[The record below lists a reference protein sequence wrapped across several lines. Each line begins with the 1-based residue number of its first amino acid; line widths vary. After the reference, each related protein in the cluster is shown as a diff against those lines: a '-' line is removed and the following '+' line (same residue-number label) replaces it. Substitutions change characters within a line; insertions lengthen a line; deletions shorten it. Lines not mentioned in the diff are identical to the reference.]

1 MYLYLVRHG
10 QSTGN
15 ERQLFFGLRDYPLTQ
30 LGREQAQQAADK
42 LREVEFTRCLASPL
56 ARAWDTAL
64 TCTQGRPIAP
74 EPCPALRE
82 QDMGE
87 LEGLSWGAAEA
98 RFGDRIGQLLGDW
111 FHTTPPE
118 GESPSQMLRRVAGC
132 VDALL
137 DRGEDALVVAHN
149 GSLSLILFYLGL
161 VDEKQLLQREWSFRH
176 GCYSAI
182 QLEGD
187 AAQLARFNR

>member
-1 MYLYLVRHG
+1 M
-10 QSTGN
+10 
-15 ERQLFFGLRDYPLTQ
+15 
-30 LGREQAQQAADK
+30 
-42 LREVEFTRCLASPL
+42 
-56 ARAWDTAL
+56 
-64 TCTQGRPIAP
+64 
-74 EPCPALRE
+74 
-82 QDMGE
+82 
-87 LEGLSWGAAEA
+87 
-98 RFGDRIGQLLGDW
+98 
-111 FHTTPPE
+111 
-118 GESPSQMLRRVAGC
+118 AGC